1 MSKCKIFLWSAS
13 KLPLSWQ
20 TTLSCVELTPVMNQ
34 GHVYVNIVLHKHR
47 SAYFYIGVS
56 LYQQLSFRG
65 VKDVMSEKPAI
76 SVHKQVID
84 ALLVQSCDLSEGRL
98 CLAYKCARN
107 NVYGCLFY

>member
-1 MSKCKIFLWSAS
+1 MSKCKVFLWSAS

-20 TTLSCVELTPVMNQ
+20 TTLSRVELTPVMNQ

-65 VKDVMSEKPAI
+65 VKDVMSEKGPVCPLFRFTQMAL
-76 SVHKQVID
+76 SSADD
-84 ALLVQSCDLSEGRL
+84 AVFVRNCDLAVGRL
-98 CLAYKCARN
+98 CL
-107 NVYGCLFY
+107 GL